1 MPGTTSTALPSFSH
15 DQCHKT
21 DVAKQKGGG
30 ASIIHNKYTQEKPRI
45 NRQDETEDHIPRICL
60 PQGDLPEI
68 HSRYTHRS
76 RALLGDP
83 LGVFH
88 PYL

>member
-1 MPGTTSTALPSFSH
+1 MWPNRR
-15 DQCHKT
+15 
-21 DVAKQKGGG
+21 GG